1 MCWIEWILE
10 FQNLLICTVVD
21 WHHLYSL
28 GSTWTRSSRR
38 KTFGKLDRFVQR
50 QRTRRHRWNAPALPQ
65 TRASRTRRTD
75 FKLEGRTSNLAR
87 SPAAG
92 RGASAR
98 IRSQVPED
106 WGVNE
111 GCCTFCW
118 SRTACRRRRRRW
130 GGGPKV
136 GQKFHRRMRCKFL
149 WTFSRDL
156 FKHLFLSDIFTRD
169 LFRHL
174 LLIENFTR
182 DLFKHLFLIDS
193 FTRDLLRHLLLIDS
207 FSRDLF
213 RHVLLIDNFT
223 SDLFKHLFLID
234 SFSRDLFRHLFLID
248 SLSRDLFRHLVLID
262 NLLVTFFGLVSYWQ
276 FYM

>member
-1 MCWIEWILE
+1 MCWIDWILE
-10 FQNLLICTVVD
+10 FPNLLICTVVD

-75 FKLEGRTSNLAR
+75 FKLEGRTSNLAW

-111 GCCTFCW
+111 GCRTFCW

-136 GQKFHRRMRCKFL
+136 GQKSHRRMRCKLSSFEPFL
-149 WTFSRDL
+149 ETYLSTCSL
-156 FKHLFLSDIFTRD
+156 FT
-169 LFRHL
+169 
-174 LLIENFTR
+174 
-182 DLFKHLFLIDS
+182 
-193 FTRDLLRHLLLIDS
+193 
-207 FSRDLF
+207 
-213 RHVLLIDNFT
+213 VLLGT
-223 SDLFKHLFLID
+223 YLSTCSLLTVFLG
-234 SFSRDLFRHLFLID
+234 
-248 SLSRDLFRHLVLID
+248 
-262 NLLVTFFGLVSYWQ
+262 TFFGLVSYWQ